1 MNINE
6 KRQSIESGKT
16 ALGIELGSTRI
27 KAVLIGMDFTP
38 IASGTHDWEN
48 RMENGVWTYHMEDV
62 WSGIQDAYAQLT
74 QNIKKEYGIALTT
87 VGCMGIS
94 GMMHGY
100 LAFDKNANQLAEF
113 RTWRNTMTEQAAA
126 ELTDLLGFNIPQR
139 FSIAHLYQAIL
150 NKEEHVNKVSYLT
163 TLSGYVHWKLTGL
176 KVLGVGDASG
186 MFPID
191 SENVNYQ
198 LSMVK
203 QFDESVKERG
213 VDLKLMD
220 ILPRVLNAGECAGRL
235 TEEGARL
242 LDPTGTLKPGIP
254 LCPPEGDAGTGMVA
268 TNSVAVYTGNVSAGT
283 SVFAML
289 VLAKEL
295 SKTYTEI
302 DMVTTPDGKP
312 VAMVH
317 CNTCTSDLDA
327 WVGMIGEAMSAAGF
341 TFTKSQLY
349 NLLYQKALEADKD
362 CGGLINYNYYSGEP
376 VTGVEG
382 GRPLFV
388 RRPDAKFTFA
398 NFARTQ
404 IYSTMATLKLG
415 MDILTEKEGVC
426 LKMLMGHGGL
436 FKIPA
441 VGQRLMAGAL
451 NVPVAVMDTAGEGGP
466 WGMAILA
473 AYMMYRA
480 KGESLD
486 AYLKEKVFTQA
497 KVYIEQPD
505 AEDREGFN
513 RFLVQYK
520 SGLAVEKAAVTVL
533 K

>member
-6 KRQSIESGKT
+6 KRQCIESGKT

-27 KAVLIGMDFTP
+27 KAVLIGMDHAP
-38 IASGTHDWEN
+38 IASGAHDWEN

-62 WSGIQDAYAQLT
+62 WSGVQAAYAQLA
-74 QNIKKEYGIALTT
+74 QNIKNEYDITLTK
-87 VGCMGIS
+87 VGSIGIS
-94 GMMHGY
+94 AMMHGY
-100 LAFDKNANQLAEF
+100 LAFDKDDNQLAEF
-113 RTWRNTMTEQAAA
+113 RTWRNTMTEKAA
-126 ELTDLLGFNIPQR
+126 EELTALLGFNVPQR

-150 NKEEHVNKVSYLT
+150 NKEEHVRQIAFLT

-191 SENVNYQ
+191 SGNINYQ

-203 QFDESVKERG
+203 QFDETVREY
-213 VDLKLMD
+213 DLSFKLMD
-220 ILPRVLNAGECAGRL
+220 ILPRVLNAGVQAGRL

-242 LDPTGTLKPGIP
+242 LDPTGELESGIP
-254 LCPPEGDAGTGMVA
+254 MCPPEGDAGTGMVA
-268 TNSVAVYTGNVSAGT
+268 TNSVAAYTGNVSAGT

-317 CNTCTSDLDA
+317 SNNCTSDYDA

-349 NLLYQKALEADKD
+349 NLLYQKALEGDKD

-398 NFARTQ
+398 NFARAQ

-415 MDILTEKEGVC
+415 MDILTEKEGVF
-426 LKMLMGHGGL
+426 LRMLMGHGGL
-436 FKIPA
+436 FKIPV
-441 VGQRLMAGAL
+441 VGQRLLAGAL

-480 KGESLD
+480 EGEQLD
-486 AYLKEKVFTQA
+486 TYLKEKVFA
-497 KVYIEQPD
+497 DARVYIEQPA
-505 AEDREGFN
+505 AEDREGFY
-513 RFLVQYK
+513 RFLEQYK
-520 SGLAVEKAAVTVL
+520 SALPVEKAAVTAL

>member
-1 MNINE
+1 
-6 KRQSIESGKT
+6 
-16 ALGIELGSTRI
+16 
-27 KAVLIGMDFTP
+27 
-38 IASGTHDWEN
+38 
-48 RMENGVWTYHMEDV
+48 
-62 WSGIQDAYAQLT
+62 
-74 QNIKKEYGIALTT
+74 
-87 VGCMGIS
+87 MGIS
-94 GMMHGY
+94 AMMHGY
-100 LAFDKNANQLAEF
+100 LAFDKEDNQLAQF
-113 RTWRNTMTEQAAA
+113 RTWRNTITEEAAA
-126 ELTDLLGFNIPQR
+126 ELTDLFGFNVPQR

-150 NKEEHVNKVSYLT
+150 NKEEHVSKIAYLT

-191 SENVNYQ
+191 SDSINYQ
-198 LSMVK
+198 LSMVN
-203 QFDESVKERG
+203 QFNEI
-213 VDLKLMD
+213 LKARRLNFKLTD
-220 ILPRVLNAGECAGRL
+220 ILPHVLNAGENAGKL
-235 TEEGARL
+235 TAEGARL
-242 LDPTGTLKPGIP
+242 LDPTGMLKPGISM
-254 LCPPEGDAGTGMVA
+254 CPPEGDAGTGMVA
-268 TNSVAVYTGNVSAGT
+268 TNSVSVYTGNVSAGT

-289 VLAKEL
+289 VLAKQL

-327 WVGMIGEAMSAAGF
+327 WVGMMGEAMSGAGF
-341 TFTKSQLY
+341 VFTKSQLY
-349 NLLYQKALEADKD
+349 NLFYQKALEADKD

-415 MDILTEKEGVC
+415 MDILSEKEGVC

-436 FKIPA
+436 FKTPV
-441 VGQRLMAGAL
+441 VGQKLMAGAL

-486 AYLKEKVFTQA
+486 TYLKEKVFTQA
-497 KVYIEQPD
+497 KVYIQQPA
-505 AEDREGFN
+505 AEDIAGFD
-513 RFLVQYK
+513 RFLAQYK
-520 SGLAVEKAAVTVL
+520 SGLAVEKAAVIAL

>member
-6 KRQSIESGKT
+6 KRQCIESGKT

-27 KAVLIGMDFTP
+27 KAVLIGMDHAP
-38 IASGTHDWEN
+38 IASGAHDWEN

-62 WSGIQDAYAQLT
+62 WSGIQAAYAQLA
-74 QNIKKEYGIALTT
+74 QNIKKEYDITLTM
-87 VGCMGIS
+87 VGSIGIS
-94 GMMHGY
+94 AMMHGY
-100 LAFDKNANQLAEF
+100 LAFDKDDNQLAEF
-113 RTWRNTMTEQAAA
+113 RTWRNTMTEKAA
-126 ELTDLLGFNIPQR
+126 EELTALLGFNVPQR

-150 NKEEHVNKVSYLT
+150 NKEEHVSQIAFLT

-191 SENVNYQ
+191 SGNINYQ

-203 QFDESVKERG
+203 QFDETVKEYN
-213 VDLKLMD
+213 LSFKLMD
-220 ILPRVLNAGECAGRL
+220 ILPHVLNAGVQAGRL

-242 LDPTGTLKPGIP
+242 LDPTGELESGIP
-254 LCPPEGDAGTGMVA
+254 MCPPEGDAGTGMVA
-268 TNSVAVYTGNVSAGT
+268 TNSVASYTGNVSAGT

-327 WVGMIGEAMSAAGF
+327 WVGMIGEALSAAGF

-349 NLLYQKALEADKD
+349 NLLYQKALEGDKD

-398 NFARTQ
+398 NFARAQ

-436 FKIPA
+436 FKIPV
-441 VGQRLMAGAL
+441 VGQRLLAGAL

-480 KGESLD
+480 EGEQLD
-486 AYLKEKVFTQA
+486 TYLKEKVFA
-497 KVYIEQPD
+497 DARVYIEQPA
-505 AEDREGFN
+505 AEDREGFY
-513 RFLVQYK
+513 RFLEQYK
-520 SGLAVEKAAVTVL
+520 SALPVEKAAVTAL